1 MILGGR
7 HKCGYSMV
15 LDHTNKYIK
24 LRGIRVKFAWFQ
36 HPLPPDF
43 RGDLEHNRIL
53 DLREGASIFFC
64 TYLIFA
70 CNIDFF
76 MAGCP
81 LSILKKIWEMWDFSR
96 RKYGTNIGFL
106 GSF

>member
-1 MILGGR
+1 
-7 HKCGYSMV
+7 MV

-24 LRGIRVKFAWFQ
+24 LRGISVKFAWFQ
-36 HPLPPDF
+36 HPLP
-43 RGDLEHNRIL
+43 LIL
-53 DLREGASIFFC
+53 GGTWNIIEYWILGEGASIFFC

-76 MAGCP
+76 MAGYP
-81 LSILKKIWEMWDFSR
+81 RSILKKIWEMWDFSR

>member
-1 MILGGR
+1 
-7 HKCGYSMV
+7 MV

>member
-1 MILGGR
+1 MREVHLMFTGGTWNIIEYWILG
-7 HKCGYSMV
+7 
-15 LDHTNKYIK
+15 
-24 LRGIRVKFAWFQ
+24 
-36 HPLPPDF
+36 
-43 RGDLEHNRIL
+43 
-53 DLREGASIFFC
+53 EGASIFFC